1 MEIKV
6 DNFTIN
12 LYRAEE
18 SSHEGKIKRLANYVY
33 TTFELGK
40 QQELKNVVDKV
51 AIATE
56 RIEENDKIRIYT

>member
-18 SSHEGKIKRLANYVY
+18 SSHEEEIKRLANYVY

-56 RIEENDKIRIYT
+56 SREENDKITI